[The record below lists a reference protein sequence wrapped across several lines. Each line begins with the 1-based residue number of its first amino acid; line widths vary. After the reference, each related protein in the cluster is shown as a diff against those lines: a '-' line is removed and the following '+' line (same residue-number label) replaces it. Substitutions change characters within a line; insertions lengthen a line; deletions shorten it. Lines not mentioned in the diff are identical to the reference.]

1 MESVTNDTVY
11 AAVEILGSCEQVD
24 DEVERRIRS
33 LVAEDLTMRRLV
45 AFIPEA
51 FGWVVVSHLP
61 GGMEM
66 SFPGFTVQEG
76 GGPFPLTCEPI
87 FTEAVKIAQFIF
99 HNGPRHL
106 IENIANRSAILGAT
120 NNVLNE
126 GGSLKGST
134 FAWCV
139 PLPASLYDQ
148 TRSAIPNVS

>member
-1 MESVTNDTVY
+1 MESVSNDTIR

-61 GGMEM
+61 GATEM
-66 SFPGFTVQEG
+66 SLKGFIMEDG
-76 GGPFPLTCEPI
+76 GGPFPFISEPI
-87 FTEAVKIAQFIF
+87 FAEAVKIGQFTF

-106 IENIANRSAILGAT
+106 IRNIANRSAILSAASGLLDK
-120 NNVLNE
+120 V
-126 GGSLKGST
+126 GSLKGCA
-134 FAWCV
+134 FASCIA
-139 PLPASLYDQ
+139 LPASLYDQ
-148 TRSAIPNVS
+148 TQSSIPNV